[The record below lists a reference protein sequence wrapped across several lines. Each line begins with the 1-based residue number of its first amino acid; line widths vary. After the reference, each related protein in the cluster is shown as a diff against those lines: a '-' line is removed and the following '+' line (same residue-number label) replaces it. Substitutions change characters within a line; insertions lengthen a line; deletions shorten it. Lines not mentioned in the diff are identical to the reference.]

1 MKIPKYEKKM
11 RKQLKKVAKSLGKR
25 GLTSGIRSSVSQRLD
40 PDRYQITP
48 QGIYLRKTKKKMVVT
63 VDSAGNPIYQRYGWR
78 PSKDLALHLVVYQAR
93 GDVNSII
100 HAHPPYLSALGLAV
114 DKLDSKQLPESLQV
128 LGSKLKVD
136 NLDPGIGETSV
147 SLLNALTNGNVVLLP
162 KDGVLIV
169 GRSLDDVFAQLDQ
182 MEHEAQVYTLAKAA
196 YLLP

>member
-136 NLDPGIGETSV
+136 NLDPAIGETSV

>member
-11 RKQLKKVAKSLGKR
+11 RKQLKKVAKNLGKR

-63 VDSAGNPIYQRYGWR
+63 VDSAGNLIYQRYGWR
-78 PSKDLALHLVVYQAR
+78 PSKDLPLHLAVYQAR

-114 DKLDSKQLPESLQV
+114 DKLDSTQLPESLQV

-196 YLLP
+196 DLLP

>member
-25 GLTSGIRSSVSQRLD
+25 GLTSGVRSSVSQRLD

-48 QGIYLRKTKKKMVVT
+48 QGIYLRKTKKKMIVT
-63 VDSAGNPIYQRYGWR
+63 VDSAGNPVYNRYGWQ
-78 PSKDLALHLVVYQAR
+78 PSDDLSLHLAVYQAR

-100 HAHPPYLSALGLAV
+100 HAHPPYLSALSLAV
-114 DKLDSKQLPESLQV
+114 DKLDSTQLPESLQV

-136 NLDPGIGETSV
+136 HLDPVIGETSV

-169 GRSLDDVFAQLDQ
+169 GRSLDEVFAQLDQ

-196 YLLP
+196 DLLP

>member
-11 RKQLKKVAKSLGKR
+11 RKQLKNVAKNLGKR
-25 GLTSGIRSSVSQRLD
+25 GLTSGIRSSISHRLD

-78 PSKDLALHLVVYQAR
+78 PSNDLPLHLSVYQAR

-114 DKLDSKQLPESLQV
+114 DKLDSTQLPDSLQI

-136 NLDPGIGETSV
+136 NLDPEIGETSV

-169 GRSLDDVFAQLDQ
+169 GRSLDDVFAQLEK
-182 MEHEAQVYTLAKAA
+182 MEHEAQVYILAKAA
-196 YLLP
+196 DLLP

>member
-1 MKIPKYEKKM
+1 M
-11 RKQLKKVAKSLGKR
+11 
-25 GLTSGIRSSVSQRLD
+25 
-40 PDRYQITP
+40 
-48 QGIYLRKTKKKMVVT
+48 
-63 VDSAGNPIYQRYGWR
+63 
-78 PSKDLALHLVVYQAR
+78 
-93 GDVNSII
+93 
-100 HAHPPYLSALGLAV
+100 GLAV
-114 DKLDSKQLPESLQV
+114 DKLDSTQLPESLQV

-196 YLLP
+196 DLLP

>member
-136 NLDPGIGETSV
+136 NLDPAIGETSI